1 MSVTLAPSANTSNAP
16 LNAQTAALAASLAV
30 KASLG
35 TLYGITGYST
45 TAQFLQ
51 VHNKAT
57 AAVNT
62 DVPLLVIPIAANA
75 AFNID
80 LGVYGLNCTKGIQ
93 IANSTTGPTLTA
105 GGSDTFIT
113 ARYA

>member
-1 MSVTLAPSANTSNAP
+1 MSVTLAPSANTANAP
-16 LNAQTAALAASLAV
+16 LNAKTAALAASLSV
-30 KASLG
+30 KPSLG
-35 TLYGITGYST
+35 TLYGVTGYST

-51 VHNKAT
+51 VHDKAT

-62 DVPLLVIPIAANA
+62 DVPLVTIPIAANA

-80 LGVYGLNCTKGIQ
+80 FGVYGLSCTKGIQ
-93 IANSTTGPTLTA
+93 IANSTTGATLTA
-105 GGSDTFIT
+105 GAADTFIT